1 MAKKGRNS
9 GFERQAAVMGQ
20 FTRDAKLKSTGESAV
35 EIAMKDAD
43 KRAAYRADQEAK
55 QKVRVSFKFLAT
67 GK

>member
-20 FTRDAKLKSTGESAV
+20 FTRDAKSKSTGESAA

-43 KRAAYRADQEAK
+43 KRAAYRAEQEAK
-55 QKVRVSFKFLAT
+55 KSVRVSFKFLST